1 MKLNLLRFV
10 YRGILTGMPPITY
23 NPITKTPLHVPFCIK
38 PKSTYVNFKLSSS
51 DVSTIQHYIHD
62 HDPNMNMVPIKMLS
76 DETSPSYYLSVN
88 IYNCSSAIFF
98 NGMEDIT
105 RMEINTYIQKWNPD
119 KENYEKGT
127 LILDYTSNA
136 LSMDPIHIFKQKES
150 LTFLQSETKYI
161 IHSMSLED
169 DIDFRIQFIPWI
181 VVHKYPKIMKRTIDD
196 NLIDFSD
203 AIYYK
208 NGIYDKLYYDTSL
221 VRATIDEPYV
231 INNTLLQ
238 YRGMVFYQPDSVFY
252 FTHPISFV
260 GSMWD
265 NVFSLPS

>member
-1 MKLNLLRFV
+1 MQ
-10 YRGILTGMPPITY
+10 
-23 NPITKTPLHVPFCIK
+23 KTQRIEK
-38 PKSTYVNFKLSSS
+38 
-51 DVSTIQHYIHD
+51 
-62 HDPNMNMVPIKMLS
+62 
-76 DETSPSYYLSVN
+76 YYL
-88 IYNCSSAIFF
+88 F
-98 NGMEDIT
+98 
-105 RMEINTYIQKWNPD
+105 
-119 KENYEKGT
+119 
-127 LILDYTSNA
+127 
-136 LSMDPIHIFKQKES
+136 
-150 LTFLQSETKYI
+150 
-161 IHSMSLED
+161 
-169 DIDFRIQFIPWI
+169 
-181 VVHKYPKIMKRTIDD
+181 DD

-265 NVFSLPS
+265 NVFYLHP

>member
-1 MKLNLLRFV
+1 
-10 YRGILTGMPPITY
+10 
-23 NPITKTPLHVPFCIK
+23 
-38 PKSTYVNFKLSSS
+38 
-51 DVSTIQHYIHD
+51 
-62 HDPNMNMVPIKMLS
+62 
-76 DETSPSYYLSVN
+76 
-88 IYNCSSAIFF
+88 
-98 NGMEDIT
+98 MEDIT

-208 NGIYDKLYYDTSL
+208 NGIEML
-221 VRATIDEPYV
+221 
-231 INNTLLQ
+231 
-238 YRGMVFYQPDSVFY
+238 
-252 FTHPISFV
+252 
-260 GSMWD
+260 
-265 NVFSLPS
+265 